1 TEVQADAILNMRLKS
16 LSKLEE
22 IAIKAEHDRLSKERR
37 NLKKLLKSDDL
48 QWERIA
54 EEVRA
59 TRERYSNK
67 TELGARRTSF
77 AEAPEIEVD
86 LDQAMIEKEPVTIV
100 LSEKGWI
107 RAMKGHVDDTSRLE
121 FKQGDALKRVL
132 HASTT
137 DKLLAF
143 ATNGRIFTLEASQ
156 LPGGRGHGEPVRLMI
171 DLEENHDVAEL
182 FTYEPGRKLL
192 VASTGGYGFIV
203 PEDEVV
209 ASTRKGRQVLNVS
222 EPDEAKV
229 CIPVDG
235 DQVAIIG
242 ENRKLLVFALDQI
255 NEMSRGKGMIL
266 QRFKG
271 GGLSD
276 VRVFKKADGLTW
288 LDPAGR
294 TFTLTWRELRDWV
307 GVRAQ
312 AGRLAPKGFPRSNKF
327 GPSF

>member
-1 TEVQADAILNMRLKS
+1 
-16 LSKLEE
+16 
-22 IAIKAEHDRLSKERR
+22 
-37 NLKKLLKSDDL
+37 
-48 QWERIA
+48 
-54 EEVRA
+54 
-59 TRERYSNK
+59 
-67 TELGARRTSF
+67 
-77 AEAPEIEVD
+77 
-86 LDQAMIEKEPVTIV
+86 
-100 LSEKGWI
+100 
-107 RAMKGHVDDTSRLE
+107 VDDTSRLE
-121 FKQGDALKRVL
+121 FKQGDALKRAV

-143 ATNGRIFTLEASQ
+143 ATNGRVFTLEASQ

-288 LDPAGR
+288 LDSAGR
-294 TFTLTWRELRDWV
+294 TFTLTWRELREWL